1 MLRVQ
6 TPEALDLSRP
16 RTPSAEMQLE
26 QQQCSRPVTPAELA
40 RPATPSEISLAH
52 AHVRNNEHL
61 GSQRPRMAELLQ
73 YSGYEQI
80 QTKTD
85 KLNTEDIK
93 GTSAGPLFKFL
104 DRKASASLDTSE
116 IPNSTP
122 NLGLFYTGKQ
132 RTPTSLLTLRPY
144 TAMAISAARESSLR
158 TRKDRNMGMRVK
170 DSSLRSIDVVKGNTR
185 RDTGH
190 VTVNDSAE
198 PFQRTDS
205 CTVATFHRRSVVLSD
220 GSFEIKPGSTRSTGP
235 LEPQYDMQLWQ
246 RSPWPD
252 INSNH
257 KQRPS
262 TSHSSSM
269 RPKVLARGHRASSS
283 LSTHDIEGAQSLM
296 RIPVNA
302 TESCSLKNSDIAGA
316 RSSSAVFGH
325 AAHFSTG
332 HLSVLERSSAK
343 GGGGGGGGKGGGEG
357 RGGGGGVAT
366 LFVAT
371 NNEHVRNEHVR
382 CYGRE
387 RAEWY
392 GDLAWDV
399 SASLEGGLNN
409 YGCTSERMV
418 YAGTYILILLNYIY
432 I

>member
-1 MLRVQ
+1 ML
-6 TPEALDLSRP
+6 
-16 RTPSAEMQLE
+16 AEM
-26 QQQCSRPVTPAELA
+26 QQCSRPVTPAELA

-52 AHVRNNEHL
+52 IRSNNENL

-73 YSGYEQI
+73 YSGYEKI

-85 KLNTEDIK
+85 KLNTEDID

-122 NLGLFYTGKQ
+122 NLGLFYTSKQ

-144 TAMAISAARESSLR
+144 SAMAISAARESSLR
-158 TRKDRNMGMRVK
+158 TSKDRNIGMRVK
-170 DSSLRSIDVVKGNTR
+170 DSALRSIDVVKGNTR

-205 CTVATFHRRSVVLSD
+205 CTVATFHRRSVVLPD
-220 GSFEIKPGSTRSTGP
+220 GNFELKPGSTRSTGP

-246 RSPWPD
+246 CSPWPD
-252 INSNH
+252 INSDR

-262 TSHSSSM
+262 TSQSSSL
-269 RPKVLARGHRASSS
+269 RPKVLARGPRDSSS
-283 LSTHDIEGAQSLM
+283 LSTHDIQGAQSLM
-296 RIPVNA
+296 RISVNA
-302 TESCSLKNSDIAGA
+302 TESGSLKNSDIAGA
-316 RSSSAVFGH
+316 RSSSAVFGY

-332 HLSVLERSSAK
+332 HLSVLERSSAQEGGGGGKK
-343 GGGGGGGGKGGGEG
+343 GGGGG
-357 RGGGGGVAT
+357 RGGRVDAG
-366 LFVAT
+366 
-371 NNEHVRNEHVR
+371 

-399 SASLEGGLNN
+399 SERLEGGLNN
-409 YGCTSERMV
+409 FGSTSERMV
-418 YAGTYILILLNYIY
+418 YAGTYILTLLNYIY
-432 I
+432 IYIYIYILLATFFTLSFIDYIPLTASPYKSH